1 MNMNREAE
9 TGQTRLRPGSDCK
22 IKIDGPF
29 DMGRG
34 LPEAFWPRVLALWG
48 YAATP
53 PFFAVFRNRAVR

>member
-22 IKIDGPF
+22 MKIDGPF

-34 LPEAFWPRVLALWG
+34 LPEAH
-48 YAATP
+48 
-53 PFFAVFRNRAVR
+53 